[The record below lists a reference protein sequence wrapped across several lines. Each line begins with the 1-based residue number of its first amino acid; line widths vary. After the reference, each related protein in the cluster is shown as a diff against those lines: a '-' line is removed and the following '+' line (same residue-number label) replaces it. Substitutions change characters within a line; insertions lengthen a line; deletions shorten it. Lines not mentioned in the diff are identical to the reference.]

1 MIHGRLVLRALL
13 LLLLIVALF
22 MAVPLLWVWIDGE
35 VGTARAFLIPIALT
49 VALTL
54 PLLLLRRFELE
65 DMSPRDGFLLVAVS
79 WLGASALGA
88 VPFVL
93 SGALPNYA
101 DALFETMS
109 GFTTTGAS
117 GNQAFGITSGT
128 SGCDQDGV
136 IKGEQMASMFLGDNL
151 DKVARDASRG
161 EGENLES
168 LATLL
173 GVERRHHADFYRATR
188 QNFGAI
194 FASEN
199 VTAGQVLAS
208 LKQVMAE
215 DAVLRRYVQV

>member
-1 MIHGRLVLRALL
+1 MRRTLTYA
-13 LLLLIVALF
+13 
-22 MAVPLLWVWIDGE
+22 
-35 VGTARAFLIPIALT
+35 ALT
-49 VALTL
+49 GAA
-54 PLLLLRRFELE
+54 
-65 DMSPRDGFLLVAVS
+65 LLVA
-79 WLGASALGA
+79 APFGA
-88 VPFVL
+88 VQAKDSTGCGLGSVIFEGESGVAPQVL
-93 SGALPNYA
+93 AV
-101 DALFETMS
+101 
-109 GFTTTGAS
+109 TTNGTS
-117 GNQAFGITSGT
+117 GNQTFGITSGT

-173 GVERRHHADFYRATR
+173 GVERQHHADFYRATR